1 MLTKV
6 GQSQQMLICTDCGQP
21 VDQRESAAMA
31 RQRLWGALTL
41 MSLTVVSGAMLLL
54 ATMYESRNADAV
66 KGSLDKPEDASGEEA
81 KTNEAPFLLEPS
93 TLMKTSAQV
102 KPSAPV
108 KPSAQVKP
116 SASGFSETRRGSD
129 AAAETGAPSRRA
141 PALSESPGR

>member
-1 MLTKV
+1 MITKV

-66 KGSLDKPEDASGEEA
+66 KGSLDKPEDASGEEG
-81 KTNEAPFLLEPS
+81 KKEEERYLLEPS
-93 TLMKTSAQV
+93 TLMKT
-102 KPSAPV
+102 SAPV

-116 SASGFSETRRGSD
+116 SARGFSETKRGSD
-129 AAAETGAPSRRA
+129 AAEETGAPSRRA

>member
-93 TLMKTSAQV
+93 TLMKTSA
-102 KPSAPV
+102 P
-108 KPSAQVKP
+108 VKP

-129 AAAETGAPSRRA
+129 AAAETGAPSRRV